1 LKSLCFDKAVKQG
14 IQHGRLPIGDYI
26 KMSTRHV
33 LTVNQVL
40 EILLRWL
47 EVKDWEEAFMKVI
60 PKRKLPQAQSGSDG
74 PEGEQGNADREQES
88 DAAKENSYEIESEE
102 DEE

>member
-1 LKSLCFDKAVKQG
+1 
-14 IQHGRLPIGDYI
+14 
-26 KMSTRHV
+26 M
-33 LTVNQVL
+33 
-40 EILLRWL
+40 LRWL

-74 PEGEQGNADREQES
+74 HEGGQGNADLEQES
-88 DAAKENSYEIESEE
+88 DAAKENSYGMESEE

>member
-1 LKSLCFDKAVKQG
+1 MCYDKAVKEG

-40 EILLRWL
+40 EIMLRWL
-47 EVKDWEEAFMKVI
+47 EFQDWEKAFMDAI
-60 PKRKLPQAQSGSDG
+60 PKRKLPEVQRHKIESNEDPDETEEAMGTKDSHSGSSGSSEADDG
-74 PEGEQGNADREQES
+74 QDQ
-88 DAAKENSYEIESEE
+88 
-102 DEE
+102 